1 MTASHIGHKMAIIL
15 DNKVNSAPVIQG
27 AIRGG
32 ASTITMGSAKPQVA
46 QREADD
52 LVDVLRTGSLP
63 APLVEESSSEV
74 GPLLGFD
81 AIRKTQFSFILG
93 SILVLLIMIAYYR
106 TSGAIAIAALALN
119 ILFMIAVLA
128 LFGATL
134 TLPGIAAVVLS
145 VGMCVDGNILIY
157 ERIRDELRLG
167 KSVRGAVDLGF
178 TRAFSAI
185 LDGQLTTA
193 AGGWVLLQYG
203 SGPIKG
209 FAVLLLVGVFTTLFV
224 NTWVTRVFFD
234 WYIAKK
240 KGQMAT
246 ISI

>member
-1 MTASHIGHKMAIIL
+1 M
-15 DNKVNSAPVIQG
+15 
-27 AIRGG
+27 
-32 ASTITMGSAKPQVA
+32 
-46 QREADD
+46 
-52 LVDVLRTGSLP
+52 
-63 APLVEESSSEV
+63 
-74 GPLLGFD
+74 
-81 AIRKTQFSFILG
+81 
-93 SILVLLIMIAYYR
+93 
-106 TSGAIAIAALALN
+106 
-119 ILFMIAVLA
+119 A

-134 TLPGIAAVVLS
+134 TLPGIAALVLS

-167 KSVRGAVDLGF
+167 KSVRGAVDVGF

-209 FAVLLLVGVFTTLFV
+209 FAVLLLVGVFTTLLV
-224 NTWVTRVFFD
+224 NTWATRIFFD

>member
-1 MTASHIGHKMAIIL
+1 MGGNDANRQEKERDEL
-15 DNKVNSAPVIQG
+15 VN
-27 AIRGG
+27 
-32 ASTITMGSAKPQVA
+32 
-46 QREADD
+46 
-52 LVDVLRTGSLP
+52 VLRTGSLP
-63 APLVEESSSEV
+63 APLQLESASD
-74 GPLLGFD
+74 LGATLGRD
-81 AIRKTQFSFILG
+81 AIDKTKVSFAVGIV
-93 SILVLLIMIAYYR
+93 LVILIMVGIYR
-106 TSGAIAIAALALN
+106 WSGWISVFALVFHNLLTLAI
-119 ILFMIAVLA
+119 MA

-134 TLPGIAAVVLS
+134 TLPGIAAIVLS

-178 TRAFSAI
+178 SRAFSAI

-209 FAVLLLVGVFTTLFV
+209 FAVMLLVGIFTTITT
-224 NTWVTRVFFD
+224 NTWVTRIFFD